1 MSRRQV
7 ALDRPGRRL
16 YNKNYKNPEKLAPA
30 PKGQR
35 EATSVE
41 YQVQMVYEREDVS
54 ALVRTLDFRRR
65 PEKNLRRARKIGY
78 RVFGVLLI
86 AVAVFTVGA
95 MVYAGVFSPIAIVT
109 GIIAV
114 CCLLGGVALLRRSD
128 SKGMERRSWN
138 KYPNKGMTITYT
150 FYKDHFE
157 EEDAASG
164 KHEFP
169 YLSIKAPTRTK
180 GTSSSLPTPTRPTC
194 CARMGLSK
202 GTPPPFPPS
211 CGKRQRCRWTLSLIH
226 I

>member
-95 MVYAGVFSPIAIVT
+95 MVYAWVFSPIAIVT

-128 SKGMERRSWN
+128 SKGMERRS
-138 KYPNKGMTITYT
+138 
-150 FYKDHFE
+150 
-157 EEDAASG
+157 
-164 KHEFP
+164 
-169 YLSIKAPTRTK
+169 
-180 GTSSSLPTPTRPTC
+180 
-194 CARMGLSK
+194 
-202 GTPPPFPPS
+202 
-211 CGKRQRCRWTLSLIH
+211 
-226 I
+226 

>member
-1 MSRRQV
+1 M
-7 ALDRPGRRL
+7 PWC
-16 YNKNYKNPEKLAPA
+16 APW
-30 PKGQR
+30 
-35 EATSVE
+35 
-41 YQVQMVYEREDVS
+41 
-54 ALVRTLDFRRR
+54 DFRRR

-169 YLSIKAPTRTK
+169 YLSIKSANEDEGHFFLFTNANAAHMLRKDGFVQGGPRQ
-180 GTSSSLPTPTRPTC
+180 
-194 CARMGLSK
+194 
-202 GTPPPFPPS
+202 PFPPS
-211 CGKRQRCRWTLSLIH
+211 CGKRQRCRWTWWTDHPPQPAPKPGRAERSLE
-226 I
+226 

>member
-1 MSRRQV
+1 M
-7 ALDRPGRRL
+7 
-16 YNKNYKNPEKLAPA
+16 
-30 PKGQR
+30 
-35 EATSVE
+35 E

-128 SKGMERRSWN
+128 SKGMEVVR
-138 KYPNKGMTITYT
+138 
-150 FYKDHFE
+150 
-157 EEDAASG
+157 
-164 KHEFP
+164 
-169 YLSIKAPTRTK
+169 
-180 GTSSSLPTPTRPTC
+180 
-194 CARMGLSK
+194 
-202 GTPPPFPPS
+202 
-211 CGKRQRCRWTLSLIH
+211 
-226 I
+226 

>member
-1 MSRRQV
+1 M
-7 ALDRPGRRL
+7 
-16 YNKNYKNPEKLAPA
+16 
-30 PKGQR
+30 
-35 EATSVE
+35 
-41 YQVQMVYEREDVS
+41 
-54 ALVRTLDFRRR
+54 
-65 PEKNLRRARKIGY
+65 
-78 RVFGVLLI
+78 LLI

-169 YLSIKAPTRTK
+169 YLSIKSANEDEGHFFLFTNANAAHMLRKDGFVQGDPAT
-180 GTSSSLPTPTRPTC
+180 
-194 CARMGLSK
+194 
-202 GTPPPFPPS
+202 FPAFLR
-211 CGKRQRCRWTLSLIH
+211 KKAAVQMDLVD
-226 I
+226 

>member
-1 MSRRQV
+1 M
-7 ALDRPGRRL
+7 
-16 YNKNYKNPEKLAPA
+16 
-30 PKGQR
+30 
-35 EATSVE
+35 E

-169 YLSIKAPTRTK
+169 YLSIKSANEDEGHFFLFTNANAAHMLRKDGFVQGDPAT
-180 GTSSSLPTPTRPTC
+180 
-194 CARMGLSK
+194 
-202 GTPPPFPPS
+202 FPAFLRKKAADRKS
-211 CGKRQRCRWTLSLIH
+211 VV
-226 I
+226 